1 MTGRGSSTKLALLG
15 GTPVRTAPWPQWPA
29 RGAEEERAVLAA
41 LRDGDWGGFP
51 LPNERSAVFAA
62 AFAERH
68 DCEHA
73 LCVANGTVSLEVA
86 LQAMGVEPGAEV
98 IVPAYTFEA
107 TASAALFAGC
117 VPVFADIDPDT
128 WCIDVESAAP
138 LVSERTQAIV
148 PVHLAMTVA
157 DLDAVGKLAD
167 RHGLAVLEDCAHGHG
182 ARWRGRGVG
191 SWGDAGSFSFQ
202 TSKLMTAGEG
212 GIVTTSDEA
221 VLDRLHALVNCGR
234 QRQAANAAVTR
245 SGRQRAGATPF
256 GARAG
261 ATSSAARASPVVGHN
276 YRMTDLQAA
285 ILEVQLDRLD
295 EQHQIRARNAHL
307 LRAAIDDI
315 DGLTNL
321 RIDDR
326 VTTQA
331 IYQFV
336 FRFDGTAFAEIDR
349 DLFVAALEAEGIPAD
364 GRFYESLSRSEL
376 LRPDPARFPAW
387 SASLARHPTVD
398 GQRPGEVLADCP
410 NAERA
415 AYRESVWLPH
425 QLLLGTAAEVDD
437 IVEAVLKVQRAAG
450 DLAGLETVEVDRLRQ
465 ARSAR

>member
-1 MTGRGSSTKLALLG
+1 MTVAATSRLALLG
-15 GTPVRTAPWPQWPA
+15 GTPVRAKPWPQWPV
-29 RGAEEERAVLAA
+29 RGPDEERALIAA
-41 LRDGDWGGFP
+41 FRDGDWGGFP
-51 LPNERSAVFAA
+51 LPNQRSAAFAA
-62 AFAERH
+62 TFAERH

-73 LCVANGTVSLEVA
+73 LCVANGTVALEVA

-107 TASAALFAGC
+107 TASAALFSGC
-117 VPVFADIDPDT
+117 APVFADVDPET
-128 WCIDVESAAP
+128 WCIDVESAAA
-138 LVSERTQAIV
+138 LVTERTQAIV
-148 PVHLAMTVA
+148 PVHLAMTIA
-157 DLDAVGKLAD
+157 DLDAIGQLAGK
-167 RHGLAVLEDCAHGHG
+167 HGLAVLEDCAHVHG

-191 SWGDAGSFSFQ
+191 SWGDAGAFSFQ

-212 GIVTTSDEA
+212 GIVTTSDDA

-234 QRQAANAAVTR
+234 QRPGAAAPSAVI
-245 SGRQRAGATPF
+245 
-256 GARAG
+256 
-261 ATSSAARASPVVGHN
+261 GHN

-285 ILEVQLDRLD
+285 ILEVQLGRLD
-295 EQHQIRARNAHL
+295 EQHLVRGRNARR
-307 LRAAIDDI
+307 LRAAIEDI

-336 FRFDGTAFAEIDR
+336 FRFESVAFAGIDR
-349 DLFVAALEAEGIPAD
+349 DVFVAALQAEGVPAD
-364 GRFYESLSRSEL
+364 GRFYESLPMSDL
-376 LRPDPARFPAW
+376 LSPDPSRYPAW
-387 SASLARHPTVD
+387 STARAAAP
-398 GQRPGEVLADCP
+398 AANCP

-425 QLLLGTAAEVDD
+425 QLLLGTESDIDD
-437 IVEAVLKVQRAAG
+437 IVEAVLKVQRDAA
-450 DLAGLETVEVDRLRQ
+450 DLAGLETAEVERLRL

>member
-1 MTGRGSSTKLALLG
+1 MTVAATSRLALLG
-15 GTPVRTAPWPQWPA
+15 GTPVRSQPWPQWPA
-29 RGAEEERAVLAA
+29 RGAEEEEALITA

-51 LPNERSAVFAA
+51 LPNERSATFAD

-73 LCVANGTVSLEVA
+73 LCVANGTVSLEAA

-117 VPVFADIDPDT
+117 APVFADIDPDT
-128 WCIDVESAAP
+128 WCIDVESASA
-138 LVSERTQAIV
+138 LITERTQAIV
-148 PVHLAMTVA
+148 PVHLAMTIA
-157 DLDAVGKLAD
+157 DLDAIGKLAA
-167 RHGLAVLEDCAHGHG
+167 RHGLAVLEDCAHAHG

-202 TSKLMTAGEG
+202 SSKLMTAGEG
-212 GIVTTSDEA
+212 GIVTTSDHL

-234 QRQAANAAVTR
+234 QRPGAAEAA
-245 SGRQRAGATPF
+245 
-256 GARAG
+256 
-261 ATSSAARASPVVGHN
+261 PVIGHN
-276 YRMTDLQAA
+276 YRMSDLQAA
-285 ILEVQLDRLD
+285 ILAVQLDRLD
-295 EQHQIRARNAHL
+295 HQHEVRARNASR
-307 LRAAIDDI
+307 LRAAIENI
-315 DGLTNL
+315 DGLSNL

-336 FRFDGTAFAEIDR
+336 FRFDSEAFAGLDR
-349 DLFVAALEAEGIPAD
+349 DVFVAALAAECVPAD
-364 GRFYESLSRSEL
+364 GRFYESLPVSEL
-376 LRPDPARFPAW
+376 LRPDPARYPAW
-387 SASLARHPTVD
+387 SEALTR
-398 GQRPGEVLADCP
+398 RPAADCP
-410 NAERA
+410 NAERT

-425 QLLLGTAAEVDD
+425 QLLLGTESDVDD
-437 IVEAVLKVQRAAG
+437 IVETVLKVRRSAG
-450 DLAGLETVEVDRLRQ
+450 DLAGLETAEVERLRQ

>member
-1 MTGRGSSTKLALLG
+1 MANRSAAELALLG
-15 GTPVRTAPWPQWPA
+15 GTPVRSSPWPQWPA
-29 RGAEEERAVLAA
+29 RGPEEERAVIAA
-41 LRDGDWGGFP
+41 LREGDWGGFP
-51 LPNERSAVFAA
+51 LPNERAATFAR

-68 DCEHA
+68 NCTHA

-128 WCIDVESAAP
+128 YCIDVGAAEA
-138 LVSERTQAIV
+138 LITERTQAIV

-157 DLDAVGKLAD
+157 DLDSVGALAEK
-167 RHGLAVLEDCAHGHG
+167 HGLAVLEDCAHAHG

-202 TSKLMTAGEG
+202 SSKLMTSGEG
-212 GIVTTSDEA
+212 GIVTTSDDA
-221 VLDRLHALVNCGR
+221 LLDRLHALVNCGR
-234 QRQAANAAVTR
+234 QRPDAEA
-245 SGRQRAGATPF
+245 P
-256 GARAG
+256 
-261 ATSSAARASPVVGHN
+261 ASVIGHN
-276 YRMTDLQAA
+276 YRMTDLQAT
-285 ILEVQLDRLD
+285 ILEVQLGRLD
-295 EQHQIRARNAHL
+295 RQHEIRARNAGR
-307 LRAAIDDI
+307 LRAAIEDI
-315 DGLTNL
+315 AGLTNL

-336 FRFDGTAFAEIDR
+336 FRFDSSAFAGLDR
-349 DLFVAALEAEGIPAD
+349 DTFVAALKAEGLPCD
-364 GRFYESLSRSEL
+364 GRFYESLPVSEL

-387 SASLARHPTVD
+387 SDALAR
-398 GQRPGEVLADCP
+398 RPVPDCP

-425 QLLLGTAAEVDD
+425 QLLLGSTTDVDD
-437 IVEAVLKVQRAAG
+437 IVEAMRKVQRGAA
-450 DLAGLETVEVDRLRQ
+450 DLAGLEIAEVERLRR

>member
-1 MTGRGSSTKLALLG
+1 MAGRGSSTKLALLG
-15 GTPVRTAPWPQWPA
+15 GTPVRAEAWPQWPA
-29 RGAEEERAVLAA
+29 RGADEERALIEA

-51 LPNERSAVFAA
+51 LPNERSAAFAA

-68 DCEHA
+68 DSEHA

-117 VPVFADIDPDT
+117 VPVFADIDPET
-128 WCIDVESAAP
+128 WCLDVESAAA
-138 LVSERTQAIV
+138 LVTKRTQAIV
-148 PVHLAMTVA
+148 PVHLAMTIA
-157 DLDAVGKLAD
+157 DLDAIGSFAEE
-167 RHGLAVLEDCAHGHG
+167 HGLGVLEDCAHAHG

-212 GIVTTSDEA
+212 GIVTTSDDDL
-221 VLDRLHALVNCGR
+221 LDRLHALANCGR
-234 QRQAANAAVTR
+234 QRPGAAEPA
-245 SGRQRAGATPF
+245 
-256 GARAG
+256 
-261 ATSSAARASPVVGHN
+261 PVIGHN

-285 ILEVQLDRLD
+285 ILEVQLGRLD
-295 EQHQIRARNAHL
+295 RQHEIRAANAQH
-307 LRAAIDDI
+307 LRAAIEDI
-315 DGLTNL
+315 EGLENL

-336 FRFDGTAFAEIDR
+336 FRFDSNAFAGVDR
-349 DLFVAALEAEGIPAD
+349 DVFVAALQAEGVPAD
-364 GRFYESLSRSEL
+364 GRFYESLPVSDL
-376 LRPDPARFPAW
+376 LRPDASRYPAW
-387 SASLARHPTVD
+387 SAALAVGPA
-398 GQRPGEVLADCP
+398 ADCP

-425 QLLLGTAAEVDD
+425 QLLLGTETEVDD
-437 IVEAVLKVQRAAG
+437 IVEAVLKVQRGAG
-450 DLAGLETVEVDRLRQ
+450 DLAGLESAEVGRLRQ

>member
-1 MTGRGSSTKLALLG
+1 MSGHDSSTRLALLG
-15 GTPVRTAPWPQWPA
+15 GTPVRDKAWPQWPA
-29 RGAEEERAVLAA
+29 RGPAEERAVLVA
-41 LRDGDWGGFP
+41 LREGDWGGFP
-51 LPNERSAVFAA
+51 LPNERSATFAA
-62 AFAERH
+62 AFADRH
-68 DCEHA
+68 DCDHA

-117 VPVFADIDPDT
+117 VPVFADIDPET
-128 WCIDVESAAP
+128 WCIDVESAAA
-138 LVSERTQAIV
+138 LVTERTQAIV

-157 DLDAVGKLAD
+157 DLDAIGAFAET
-167 RHGLAVLEDCAHGHG
+167 HGLAVLEDCAHAHG

-202 TSKLMTAGEG
+202 SSKLMTAGEG
-212 GIVTTSDEA
+212 GIVTTSDET

-234 QRQAANAAVTR
+234 QRPGAAEPAAVI
-245 SGRQRAGATPF
+245 
-256 GARAG
+256 
-261 ATSSAARASPVVGHN
+261 GHN

-295 EQHQIRARNAHL
+295 RQHEIRAVNARR
-307 LRAAIDDI
+307 LRAAIENI
-315 DGLTNL
+315 DGLSNL

-336 FRFDGTAFAEIDR
+336 FRFDSEAFAGLDR
-349 DLFVAALEAEGIPAD
+349 DTFVATLAAEGVPAD
-364 GRFYESLSRSEL
+364 GRFYESLPVSEL
-376 LRPDPARFPAW
+376 LRPDPARYPAW
-387 SASLARHPTVD
+387 SKAHARSPAAH
-398 GQRPGEVLADCP
+398 CP

-425 QLLLGTAAEVDD
+425 QLLLGTESDVDD
-437 IVEAVLKVQRAAG
+437 IVEAMLKVQGSAA
-450 DLAGLETVEVDRLRQ
+450 DLAGLESTEVERLRQ

>member
-1 MTGRGSSTKLALLG
+1 MTAAATSRLALLG
-15 GTPVRTAPWPQWPA
+15 GTPVRTHPWPQWPA
-29 RGAEEERAVLAA
+29 RGQEEQRAVLAA

-51 LPNERSAVFAA
+51 LPNEHSATFAA
-62 AFAERH
+62 DFAERH

-86 LQAMGVEPGAEV
+86 LQAMGVEPAAEV

-128 WCIDVESAAP
+128 WCIDVEAAAS
-138 LVSERTQAIV
+138 LVTERTKAIV

-157 DLDAVGKLAD
+157 DLDAIGELAA
-167 RHGLAVLEDCAHGHG
+167 RHGLAVLEDCAHAHG

-212 GIVTTSDEA
+212 GIVTTSDDA
-221 VLDRLHALVNCGR
+221 ILDRIHALVNCGR
-234 QRQAANAAVTR
+234 QRPNAAE
-245 SGRQRAGATPF
+245 AI
-256 GARAG
+256 
-261 ATSSAARASPVVGHN
+261 PVIGHN

-285 ILEVQLDRLD
+285 ILEVQLGRLD
-295 EQHQIRARNAHL
+295 RQHEIRAVNARH
-307 LRAAIDDI
+307 LRAAIEDI

-336 FRFDGTAFAEIDR
+336 FRFDSRPSPASTATPSLPRWRPRACRPTAASTSRCPSANCSAPTRPATPPGARHSHGGPPPTAPTPSASPTGSPSGYPTNSCWAPSPTSTTSSKPCLRCSAPQPTSPGSRPQRPSGCGRHDR
-349 DLFVAALEAEGIPAD
+349 PASHSRRPA
-364 GRFYESLSRSEL
+364 GSSYLTYEPDSNRSS
-376 LRPDPARFPAW
+376 RPDV
-387 SASLARHPTVD
+387 T
-398 GQRPGEVLADCP
+398 GE
-410 NAERA
+410 
-415 AYRESVWLPH
+415 
-425 QLLLGTAAEVDD
+425 
-437 IVEAVLKVQRAAG
+437 
-450 DLAGLETVEVDRLRQ
+450 
-465 ARSAR
+465 

>member
-1 MTGRGSSTKLALLG
+1 MAGRGSSTKLALLG
-15 GTPVRTAPWPQWPA
+15 GTPVRTDPWPRWPA
-29 RGAEEERAVLAA
+29 RGPEEERAVLAA

-51 LPNERSAVFAA
+51 LPNERSAAFAV

-68 DCEHA
+68 DSEHA

-86 LQAMGVEPGAEV
+86 LQSLGVEPGAEV

-117 VPVFADIDPDT
+117 VPVFADIDPET
-128 WCIDVESAAP
+128 WCIDIESAAA
-138 LVSERTQAIV
+138 LVTGRTQAIV
-148 PVHLAMTVA
+148 PVHLAMTIA
-157 DLDAVGKLAD
+157 DLDAIGDLAQQ
-167 RHGLAVLEDCAHGHG
+167 HGLAVLEDCAHAHG

-202 TSKLMTAGEG
+202 SSKLMTSGEG
-212 GIVTTSDEA
+212 GIVTTSSDA
-221 VLDRLHALVNCGR
+221 ILDRLHALVNCGR
-234 QRQAANAAVTR
+234 QRPEAVE
-245 SGRQRAGATPF
+245 PV
-256 GARAG
+256 
-261 ATSSAARASPVVGHN
+261 PVVGHN

-285 ILEVQLDRLD
+285 ILEVQLGRLD
-295 EQHQIRARNAHL
+295 EQHEIRARNASR
-307 LRAAIDDI
+307 LRAAIEDI

-321 RIDDR
+321 RLDAR

-336 FRFDGTAFAEIDR
+336 FRFDGGAFASLDR
-349 DLFVAALEAEGIPAD
+349 DVFVAALQAEGVPAD
-364 GRFYESLSRSEL
+364 GRFYESLPVSEL
-376 LRPDPARFPAW
+376 LRPDAARYPPW
-387 SASLARHPTVD
+387 SAALADAPA
-398 GQRPGEVLADCP
+398 ADCP

-425 QLLLGTAAEVDD
+425 QLLLGTEADVDD
-437 IVEAVLKVQRAAG
+437 IVEAVLKVQRSAA
-450 DLAGLETVEVDRLRQ
+450 DLAGLQSAEVERLRL

>member
-1 MTGRGSSTKLALLG
+1 MAGGSSSRLALLG
-15 GTPVRTAPWPQWPA
+15 GTPVRTDSWPRWPA
-29 RGAEEERAVLAA
+29 RGVEEERALITA

-51 LPNERSAVFAA
+51 LPNERSAAFAA

-68 DCEHA
+68 DCKYA

-107 TASAALFAGC
+107 TASAALFSGC
-117 VPVFADIDPDT
+117 VPVFADVDPET
-128 WCIDVESAAP
+128 WCIDVESAAN
-138 LVSERTQAIV
+138 LVTERTQAIV
-148 PVHLAMTVA
+148 PVHLAMTIA
-157 DLDAVGKLAD
+157 DLDAIGSLAEK
-167 RHGLAVLEDCAHGHG
+167 HGLAVPEDCAHAHG

-212 GIVTTSDEA
+212 GIVTTSDD
-221 VLDRLHALVNCGR
+221 VLLDRLHALVNCGR
-234 QRQAANAAVTR
+234 QRPGAAEPALVI
-245 SGRQRAGATPF
+245 
-256 GARAG
+256 
-261 ATSSAARASPVVGHN
+261 GHN

-285 ILEVQLDRLD
+285 ILEVQLGRLD
-295 EQHQIRARNAHL
+295 EQHAIRGRNAGR
-307 LRAAIDDI
+307 LRAAIEDI

-336 FRFDGTAFAEIDR
+336 FRFDSNPFAGIDR
-349 DLFVAALEAEGIPAD
+349 DVFVAALEAEGVPAD
-364 GRFYESLSRSEL
+364 GRFYESLPVSEL
-376 LRPDPARFPAW
+376 LHPDSARYPAW
-387 SASLARHPTVD
+387 SAALAAAP
-398 GQRPGEVLADCP
+398 AANCP

-425 QLLLGTAAEVDD
+425 QLLLGTDTDVDD
-437 IVEAVLKVQRAAG
+437 IVEAVLKVQRGAA
-450 DLAGLETVEVDRLRQ
+450 DLAGLEGAEVERLRR

>member
-1 MTGRGSSTKLALLG
+1 MANRSAAELALLG
-15 GTPVRTAPWPQWPA
+15 GTPVRSNPWPQWPA
-29 RGAEEERAVLAA
+29 RGPEEERAVIAA

-51 LPNERSAVFAA
+51 LPNERAATFAR

-68 DCEHA
+68 DSAHA

-86 LQAMGVEPGAEV
+86 LQAMRVEPGAEV

-128 WCIDVESAAP
+128 YCIDVGAAEA
-138 LVSERTQAIV
+138 LVTDRTQAIV

-157 DLDAVGKLAD
+157 DLDALGALAEK
-167 RHGLAVLEDCAHGHG
+167 HGLAVLEDCAHAHG

-202 TSKLMTAGEG
+202 SSKLMTSGEG
-212 GIVTTSDEA
+212 GIVTTSDDST
-221 VLDRLHALVNCGR
+221 LDRLHALVNCGR
-234 QRQAANAAVTR
+234 QRPGAADRNASQTADRLPQR
-245 SGRQRAGATPF
+245 SGAKRRNHPENADVPPASGHL
-256 GARAG
+256 
-261 ATSSAARASPVVGHN
+261 AAPAPVIGHN

-285 ILEVQLDRLD
+285 ILQVQLGRLD
-295 EQHQIRARNAHL
+295 RQHEIRAANAQRL
-307 LRAAIDDI
+307 SAAIEAI
-315 DGLTNL
+315 PGLSNL
-321 RIDDR
+321 QVDER

-336 FRFDGTAFAEIDR
+336 FRFDGDAFAGLDR
-349 DLFVAALEAEGIPAD
+349 DTFVAALQAEGVPAD
-364 GRFYESLSRSEL
+364 GRFYESLPKSEL
-376 LRPDPARFPAW
+376 LRPDPARYPAW
-387 SASLARHPTVD
+387 SAALADAPA
-398 GQRPGEVLADCP
+398 ADCP
-410 NAERA
+410 NAARA

-425 QLLLGTAAEVDD
+425 QLLLGTAEEVDD
-437 IVEAVLKVQRAAG
+437 VVGAVLKVQRSAD
-450 DLAGLETVEVDRLRQ
+450 DLAGLKSAEVERLRL

>member
-1 MTGRGSSTKLALLG
+1 MTAAATTRLALLG
-15 GTPVRTAPWPQWPA
+15 GTPVRPHPWPQWPV
-29 RGAEEERAVLAA
+29 RGPEEERAVISA

-51 LPNERSAVFAA
+51 LQNERSAAFAG

-68 DCEHA
+68 DCKHA

-107 TASAALFAGC
+107 TASATLFAGC
-117 VPVFADIDPDT
+117 VPAFADIDPDT
-128 WCIDVESAAP
+128 WCIDVGSAAA
-138 LVSERTQAIV
+138 LITERTQAIV

-157 DLDAVGKLAD
+157 DLDAIGKLAET
-167 RHGLAVLEDCAHGHG
+167 HGLAVLEDCAHAHG

-212 GIVTTSDEA
+212 GIVTTSGEA
-221 VLDRLHALVNCGR
+221 ILDRLHALVNCGR
-234 QRQAANAAVTR
+234 QRPDAAESAAVI
-245 SGRQRAGATPF
+245 
-256 GARAG
+256 
-261 ATSSAARASPVVGHN
+261 GHN

-285 ILEVQLDRLD
+285 ILKVQLDRLD
-295 EQHQIRARNAHL
+295 RQHEIRAANARRL
-307 LRAAIDDI
+307 LAAIEDI

-336 FRFDGTAFAEIDR
+336 LRFDSEAFAGLDR
-349 DLFVAALEAEGIPAD
+349 DTFVAALAAEGVPAD
-364 GRFYESLSRSEL
+364 GRFYESLPVSEL
-376 LRPDPARFPAW
+376 LRPDPARYPAW
-387 SASLARHPTVD
+387 SEALAR
-398 GQRPGEVLADCP
+398 RPAADCP
-410 NAERA
+410 NAERL

-425 QLLLGTAAEVDD
+425 QLLLGTESDVDD
-437 IVEAVLKVQRAAG
+437 IVEAVLKVQHAAA
-450 DLAGLETVEVDRLRQ
+450 DLAGATSAEVKRLQ
-465 ARSAR
+465 LARSARQR

>member
-1 MTGRGSSTKLALLG
+1 MANRSAAELALLG
-15 GTPVRTAPWPQWPA
+15 GTPVRSNPWPQWPA
-29 RGAEEERAVLAA
+29 RGPDEERAVIAA
-41 LRDGDWGGFP
+41 LREGDWGGFP
-51 LPNERSAVFAA
+51 LPNERAATFAR

-68 DCEHA
+68 DSAHA

-128 WCIDVESAAP
+128 YCIDVGAAEA
-138 LVSERTQAIV
+138 LVTERTQAIV

-157 DLDAVGKLAD
+157 DLDALGALGEK
-167 RHGLAVLEDCAHGHG
+167 HGLVVLEDCAHAHG

-202 TSKLMTAGEG
+202 SSKLMTSGEG
-212 GIVTTSDEA
+212 GIVTTSDDA
-221 VLDRLHALVNCGR
+221 ILDRLHALVNCGR
-234 QRQAANAAVTR
+234 QRPGAAEP
-245 SGRQRAGATPF
+245 AT
-256 GARAG
+256 AI
-261 ATSSAARASPVVGHN
+261 GHN

-285 ILEVQLDRLD
+285 VLEVQLGRLD
-295 EQHQIRARNAHL
+295 RQHEIRAANASRLH
-307 LRAAIDDI
+307 AAIEDI
-315 DGLTNL
+315 NGLTNL

-336 FRFDGTAFAEIDR
+336 FRFDGDAFAGLDR
-349 DLFVAALEAEGIPAD
+349 DTFVAALQAEGVPCD
-364 GRFYESLSRSEL
+364 GRFYESLPASEL
-376 LRPDPARFPAW
+376 LRPDPARYPAW
-387 SASLARHPTVD
+387 SAALEKAPT
-398 GQRPGEVLADCP
+398 PDCP

-425 QLLLGTAAEVDD
+425 QLLLGTTAEVDD
-437 IVEAVLKVQRAAG
+437 IVEAVRKVQRGAAG
-450 DLAGLETVEVDRLRQ
+450 LAGLKNVEVERLKL

>member
-1 MTGRGSSTKLALLG
+1 MANRSATELALLG
-15 GTPVRTAPWPQWPA
+15 GTPVRSNPWPQWPA
-29 RGAEEERAVLAA
+29 RGPEEERAVIAA
-41 LRDGDWGGFP
+41 LREGDWGGFP
-51 LPNERSAVFAA
+51 LPNERAATFAR

-68 DCEHA
+68 DSAHA

-128 WCIDVESAAP
+128 YCIDVGAAEA
-138 LVSERTQAIV
+138 LITERTQAIV

-157 DLDAVGKLAD
+157 DLDLVGALAEK
-167 RHGLAVLEDCAHGHG
+167 HGLVGLEDCAHAHG

-202 TSKLMTAGEG
+202 SSKLMTSGEG
-212 GIVTTSDEA
+212 GIVTTSDDA
-221 VLDRLHALVNCGR
+221 LLDRLHALVNCGR
-234 QRQAANAAVTR
+234 QRPDAEA
-245 SGRQRAGATPF
+245 P
-256 GARAG
+256 
-261 ATSSAARASPVVGHN
+261 ASVIGHN
-276 YRMTDLQAA
+276 YRMTDLQAT
-285 ILEVQLDRLD
+285 ILEVQLGRLD
-295 EQHQIRARNAHL
+295 RQHEIRARNASR
-307 LRAAIDDI
+307 LRAAIEDI
-315 DGLTNL
+315 AGLTNL

-336 FRFDGTAFAEIDR
+336 FRFDSSAFAGLDR
-349 DLFVAALEAEGIPAD
+349 DTFVAALEAEGLPCD
-364 GRFYESLSRSEL
+364 GRFYESLPKSEL

-387 SASLARHPTVD
+387 SDALAR
-398 GQRPGEVLADCP
+398 RPVPDCP

-425 QLLLGTAAEVDD
+425 QLLLGSTTDVDD
-437 IVEAVLKVQRAAG
+437 IVEAMRKVQRGAA
-450 DLAGLETVEVDRLRQ
+450 DLAGLEIAEVERLRR

>member
-1 MTGRGSSTKLALLG
+1 MAGRGSSTKLALLG
-15 GTPVRTAPWPQWPA
+15 GTPVRAKAWPQWPV
-29 RGAEEERAVLAA
+29 RGAEEERALIAA

-51 LPNERSAVFAA
+51 LPNERAATFAA

-107 TASAALFAGC
+107 TASAALFSGC
-117 VPVFADIDPDT
+117 VPVFADIDPET
-128 WCIDVESAAP
+128 WCLDVKSAAA
-138 LVSERTQAIV
+138 LVTERTQAIV
-148 PVHLAMTVA
+148 PVHLAMTIA
-157 DLDAVGKLAD
+157 DLDAIGELAET
-167 RHGLAVLEDCAHGHG
+167 HGLAVLEDCAHAHG

-212 GIVTTSDEA
+212 GIVTTSDDA
-221 VLDRLHALVNCGR
+221 LLDRLHALVNCGR
-234 QRQAANAAVTR
+234 QRPGAAE
-245 SGRQRAGATPF
+245 
-256 GARAG
+256 
-261 ATSSAARASPVVGHN
+261 SAPVIGHN
-276 YRMTDLQAA
+276 YRMTDLQTA
-285 ILEVQLDRLD
+285 ILEVQLERLD
-295 EQHQIRARNAHL
+295 RQHEIRAANARR

-315 DGLTNL
+315 QGLTNL

-336 FRFDGTAFAEIDR
+336 FRLDREAFVGVDR
-349 DLFVAALEAEGIPAD
+349 DVFVAALEAEGVPAD
-364 GRFYESLSRSEL
+364 GRFYESLPVSDL
-376 LRPDPARFPAW
+376 LRPDPARYPAW
-387 SASLARHPTVD
+387 SAALAAAP
-398 GQRPGEVLADCP
+398 AANCP

-425 QLLLGTAAEVDD
+425 QLLLGAETEVDD
-437 IVEAVLKVQRAAG
+437 IVEAVLKVQRSAG
-450 DLAGLETVEVDRLRQ
+450 DLAGLESAEVERLRQ

>member
-1 MTGRGSSTKLALLG
+1 MTTTELALLG
-15 GTPVRTAPWPQWPA
+15 GTPVRGNPWPQWPA
-29 RGAEEERAVLAA
+29 RGPEEERALIAA

-51 LPNERSAVFAA
+51 LPNERAAAFAA

-68 DCEHA
+68 DSTHA
-73 LCVANGTVSLEVA
+73 MCVANGTVSLEAA

-128 WCIDVESAAP
+128 YCIDVGAADA
-138 LVSERTQAIV
+138 LITERTQAIV

-157 DLDAVGKLAD
+157 DLDAIGTLAEN
-167 RHGLAVLEDCAHGHG
+167 HGLAVLEDCAHAHG

-202 TSKLMTAGEG
+202 SSKLMTSGEG
-212 GIVTTSDEA
+212 GIVTTSDDA
-221 VLDRLHALVNCGR
+221 TLDRLHALVNCGR
-234 QRQAANAAVTR
+234 QRPGAAEPAA
-245 SGRQRAGATPF
+245 AI
-256 GARAG
+256 
-261 ATSSAARASPVVGHN
+261 GHN

-285 ILEVQLDRLD
+285 ILEVQLRRLD
-295 EQHQIRARNAHL
+295 RQHEIRAVNARR
-307 LRAAIDDI
+307 LRAAIEDI

-336 FRFDGTAFAEIDR
+336 FRFDSDAFASLDR
-349 DLFVAALEAEGIPAD
+349 DTFVAALQAEGVPSD
-364 GRFYESLSRSEL
+364 GRFYESLPKSEL
-376 LRPDPARFPAW
+376 LRPDPARYPAW
-387 SASLARHPTVD
+387 SVALADATA
-398 GQRPGEVLADCP
+398 ADCP
-410 NAERA
+410 NAAQA
-415 AYRESVWLPH
+415 AYRESIWLPH
-425 QLLLGTAAEVDD
+425 PLLLGTAADVDD
-437 IVEAVLKVQRAAG
+437 IVEAVLKVQQSARN
-450 DLAGLETVEVDRLRQ
+450 LAGLESAEVERLRL
-465 ARSAR
+465 ARSARQR

>member
-1 MTGRGSSTKLALLG
+1 MTVAATSRLALLG

-29 RGAEEERAVLAA
+29 RGPDEERAVLAA
-41 LRDGDWGGFP
+41 LREGDWGGFP
-51 LPNERSAVFAA
+51 LPNERSATFAA

-107 TASAALFAGC
+107 TASAALFSGC

-128 WCIDVESAAP
+128 WCIDVESATA
-138 LVSERTQAIV
+138 LVTERTQAIV
-148 PVHLAMTVA
+148 PVHLAMAIA
-157 DLDAVGKLAD
+157 DLDAIGALAET
-167 RHGLAVLEDCAHGHG
+167 HGLAVLEDCAHAHG

-202 TSKLMTAGEG
+202 SSKLMTAGEG
-212 GIVTTSDEA
+212 GIVTTSDDL

-234 QRQAANAAVTR
+234 QRP
-245 SGRQRAGATPF
+245 GATEAP
-256 GARAG
+256 
-261 ATSSAARASPVVGHN
+261 PVIGHN

-285 ILEVQLDRLD
+285 ILEVQLGRLD
-295 EQHQIRARNAHL
+295 RQHEIRAANASR
-307 LRAAIDDI
+307 LRAAIEDI
-315 DGLTNL
+315 GGLSHL

-336 FRFDGTAFAEIDR
+336 FRFDGEAFAGLDR
-349 DLFVAALEAEGIPAD
+349 DTFVAALAAEGVPAD
-364 GRFYESLSRSEL
+364 GRFYESLPVSEL
-376 LRPDPARFPAW
+376 LRPDPARYPAW
-387 SASLARHPTVD
+387 SEALAR
-398 GQRPGEVLADCP
+398 RPAAHCP

-425 QLLLGTAAEVDD
+425 QLLLGTESDVDD
-437 IVEAVLKVQRAAG
+437 IVEAVLKVQCAAA
-450 DLAGLETVEVDRLRQ
+450 DLAGATSAEVKRLRQ

>member
-1 MTGRGSSTKLALLG
+1 MAGRGSSTKLALLG
-15 GTPVRTAPWPQWPA
+15 GTPVRAEAWPQWPA
-29 RGAEEERAVLAA
+29 RGAEEERALVAA

-51 LPNERSAVFAA
+51 LPNERSAAFAA

-68 DCEHA
+68 DCGHA
-73 LCVANGTVSLEVA
+73 LCVANGTVSLEAA

-107 TASAALFAGC
+107 TASAALFSGC
-117 VPVFADIDPDT
+117 VPVFADIDPET
-128 WCIDVESAAP
+128 WCIDIEAAAA
-138 LVSERTQAIV
+138 LVTERTQAIV
-148 PVHLAMTVA
+148 PVHLAMTIA
-157 DLDAVGKLAD
+157 DLDAIGKLAEKQ
-167 RHGLAVLEDCAHGHG
+167 GLAVLEDCAHAHG

-212 GIVTTSDEA
+212 GIVTTSDDA
-221 VLDRLHALVNCGR
+221 LLDRLHALVNCGR
-234 QRQAANAAVTR
+234 QRPGAAEPTHVI
-245 SGRQRAGATPF
+245 
-256 GARAG
+256 
-261 ATSSAARASPVVGHN
+261 GHN

-285 ILEVQLDRLD
+285 ILEVQLGRLD
-295 EQHQIRARNAHL
+295 EQHLVRRRNASR
-307 LRAAIDDI
+307 LRAAIEDI

-336 FRFDGTAFAEIDR
+336 FRFDGKAFAGIDR
-349 DLFVAALEAEGIPAD
+349 DVFVAALQAEGVTAD
-364 GRFYESLSRSEL
+364 GRFYESLPVSGL
-376 LRPDPARFPAW
+376 LRPDSARYPAW
-387 SASLARHPTVD
+387 SAALAGAP
-398 GQRPGEVLADCP
+398 PADCP
-410 NAERA
+410 NAESA

-425 QLLLGTAAEVDD
+425 QLLLGTETDVDD
-437 IVEAVLKVQRAAG
+437 IVEAVLKVQRSAD
-450 DLAGLETVEVDRLRQ
+450 DLAGLESAEVERLRQ

>member
-1 MTGRGSSTKLALLG
+1 MSDHGSSTRLALLG
-15 GTPVRTAPWPQWPA
+15 GTPVRTDPWPQWPA
-29 RGAEEERAVLAA
+29 RGPEEERAVVAA
-41 LRDGDWGGFP
+41 LREGDWGGFP
-51 LPNERSAVFAA
+51 LPNERSAAFAH

-68 DCEHA
+68 DCTHA

-128 WCIDVESAAP
+128 WCIDVGAAAS
-138 LVSERTQAIV
+138 LVTERTRAIV

-157 DLDAVGKLAD
+157 DLDAVGALAGK
-167 RHGLAVLEDCAHGHG
+167 HGLAVLEDCAHTHG

-202 TSKLMTAGEG
+202 SSKLMTAGEG
-212 GIVTTSDEA
+212 GIVTTSDDA

-234 QRQAANAAVTR
+234 QRPGAAEPTAVI
-245 SGRQRAGATPF
+245 
-256 GARAG
+256 
-261 ATSSAARASPVVGHN
+261 GHN

-285 ILEVQLDRLD
+285 ILEVQLRRLD
-295 EQHQIRARNAHL
+295 RQHEIRARNASH
-307 LRAAIDDI
+307 LRAAIEDI
-315 DGLTNL
+315 DGLVNL

-336 FRFDGTAFAEIDR
+336 FRFDSQAFAGLDR
-349 DLFVAALEAEGIPAD
+349 DTFVAALQAEGVPAD
-364 GRFYESLSRSEL
+364 GRFYESLPVSEL
-376 LRPDPARFPAW
+376 LRPDPDRYPAW
-387 SASLARHPTVD
+387 NDALARHPA
-398 GQRPGEVLADCP
+398 PDCP

-425 QLLLGTAAEVDD
+425 PLLLGKEADVDD
-437 IVEAVLKVQRAAG
+437 IVEAVLKVQGSAA
-450 DLAGLETVEVDRLRQ
+450 DLAGLESTEVERLRQ

>member
-1 MTGRGSSTKLALLG
+1 MANRSATELALLG
-15 GTPVRTAPWPQWPA
+15 GTPVRSNPWPQWPA
-29 RGAEEERAVLAA
+29 RGPEEERAVIAA
-41 LRDGDWGGFP
+41 LREGDWGGFP
-51 LPNERSAVFAA
+51 LPNERAATFAR

-68 DCEHA
+68 DSAHA

-117 VPVFADIDPDT
+117 VPVFADIDPET
-128 WCIDVESAAP
+128 YCIDVGAAEA
-138 LVSERTQAIV
+138 LVTERTQAIV

-157 DLDAVGKLAD
+157 DLDSVGALAE
-167 RHGLAVLEDCAHGHG
+167 RHGLAVLEDCAHAHG

-202 TSKLMTAGEG
+202 SSKLMTSGEG
-212 GIVTTSDEA
+212 GIVTTSDDA
-221 VLDRLHALVNCGR
+221 LLDRLHALVNCGR
-234 QRQAANAAVTR
+234 QRPDAEA
-245 SGRQRAGATPF
+245 P
-256 GARAG
+256 
-261 ATSSAARASPVVGHN
+261 ASVIGHN
-276 YRMTDLQAA
+276 YRMTDLQAT
-285 ILEVQLDRLD
+285 ILEVQLGRLD
-295 EQHQIRARNAHL
+295 RQHEIRARNASR
-307 LRAAIDDI
+307 LRAAIEDI
-315 DGLTNL
+315 AGLTNL

-336 FRFDGTAFAEIDR
+336 FRFDSSAFAGLDR
-349 DLFVAALEAEGIPAD
+349 DTFVAALEAEGLPCD
-364 GRFYESLSRSEL
+364 GRFYESLPVSEL

-387 SASLARHPTVD
+387 SDALAR
-398 GQRPGEVLADCP
+398 RPVPDCP

-425 QLLLGTAAEVDD
+425 QLLLGSTTDVDD
-437 IVEAVLKVQRAAG
+437 IVEAVRKVQRGAA
-450 DLAGLETVEVDRLRQ
+450 DLAGLEIAEVERLRR

>member
-1 MTGRGSSTKLALLG
+1 MTVAASSKLALLG
-15 GTPVRTAPWPQWPA
+15 GTPARTDPWPRWPA
-29 RGAEEERAVLAA
+29 RGPEEERAILAVI
-41 LRDGDWGGFP
+41 RDGDWGGFP
-51 LPNERSAVFAA
+51 LPNERSATFAA

-68 DCEHA
+68 DCKHA

-107 TASAALFAGC
+107 TAAAALFVGC
-117 VPVFADIDPDT
+117 VPVFADIDPET
-128 WCIDVESAAP
+128 WCIDLESAAA
-138 LVSERTQAIV
+138 LITERTQAIA

-157 DLDAVGKLAD
+157 DLDAIGKLAE
-167 RHGLAVLEDCAHGHG
+167 RHGLAVLEDCAHAHG

-191 SWGDAGSFSFQ
+191 SWGNAGSFSFQ

-212 GIVTTSDEA
+212 GIVTTSDDL
-221 VLDRLHALVNCGR
+221 VLDRLHTLVNCGR
-234 QRQAANAAVTR
+234 QRP
-245 SGRQRAGATPF
+245 GAT
-256 GARAG
+256 
-261 ATSSAARASPVVGHN
+261 AAAPVIGHN

-285 ILEVQLDRLD
+285 ILEVQLDKLD
-295 EQHQIRARNAHL
+295 RQHEIRARNASR
-307 LRAAIDDI
+307 LRAAIEDI

-336 FRFDGTAFAEIDR
+336 FRFDREAFAGLDR
-349 DLFVAALEAEGIPAD
+349 DVFVAALAAEGVPAD
-364 GRFYESLSRSEL
+364 GRFYESLPVSEL
-376 LRPDPARFPAW
+376 LRPDPARYPAW
-387 SASLARHPTVD
+387 SEARAR
-398 GQRPGEVLADCP
+398 RPAAECP
-410 NAERA
+410 QAERL

-425 QLLLGTAAEVDD
+425 QLLLGTETDVDD
-437 IVEAVLKVQRAAG
+437 IVESVLKVQRAAA
-450 DLAGLETVEVDRLRQ
+450 DLAGLESAEADRLRQ

>member
-1 MTGRGSSTKLALLG
+1 MAGRGSSTKLALLG
-15 GTPVRTAPWPQWPA
+15 GPPVRAKAWPQWPA
-29 RGAEEERAVLAA
+29 RGAEEERALIAT

-51 LPNERSAVFAA
+51 LPNERAAAFAA

-86 LQAMGVEPGAEV
+86 LQSLGVEPGAQV

-107 TASAALFAGC
+107 TASAALFSGC
-117 VPVFADIDPDT
+117 VPVFADIDPET
-128 WCIDVESAAP
+128 WCIDVESAAA
-138 LVSERTQAIV
+138 LVTDRTQAIV
-148 PVHLAMTVA
+148 PVHLAMTIA
-157 DLDAVGKLAD
+157 DLDAIGSLAEE
-167 RHGLAVLEDCAHGHG
+167 HGLAVLEDCAHAHG

-212 GIVTTSDEA
+212 GIVTTSDDA
-221 VLDRLHALVNCGR
+221 LLDRLHALVNCGR
-234 QRQAANAAVTR
+234 QRREAAEPA
-245 SGRQRAGATPF
+245 
-256 GARAG
+256 
-261 ATSSAARASPVVGHN
+261 PVIGHN

-285 ILEVQLDRLD
+285 ILEVQLGRLD
-295 EQHQIRARNAHL
+295 EQHLVRGRNASRL
-307 LRAAIDDI
+307 GAAIEDI

-336 FRFDGTAFAEIDR
+336 FRYDREAFAGVDR
-349 DLFVAALEAEGIPAD
+349 DVFVAALEAEGVPAD
-364 GRFYESLSRSEL
+364 GRFYESLPVSEL
-376 LRPDPARFPAW
+376 LRPDAARYPAW
-387 SASLARHPTVD
+387 SAALAAAP
-398 GQRPGEVLADCP
+398 AANCP

-415 AYRESVWLPH
+415 AYQESVWLPH
-425 QLLLGTAAEVDD
+425 QLLLGTEADVDD
-437 IVEAVLKVQRAAG
+437 IVEAVLKVQRGAG
-450 DLAGLETVEVDRLRQ
+450 DLAGLESAETERLRQ

>member
-1 MTGRGSSTKLALLG
+1 MTVAATSRLALLG
-15 GTPVRTAPWPQWPA
+15 GTPVRSQPWPQWPA
-29 RGAEEERAVLAA
+29 RGAEEEEA
-41 LRDGDWGGFP
+41 LITAFRDGDWGGFP
-51 LPNERSAVFAA
+51 LPNERSATFAA
-62 AFAERH
+62 AFAKRH
-68 DCEHA
+68 DREHA

-117 VPVFADIDPDT
+117 APVFADIDPDT
-128 WCIDVESAAP
+128 WCIDVESAAA
-138 LVSERTQAIV
+138 LVTERTQAIV
-148 PVHLAMTVA
+148 PVHLAMTIA
-157 DLDAVGKLAD
+157 DLDAIAKLAA
-167 RHGLAVLEDCAHGHG
+167 RHGLAVLEDCAHAHG

-202 TSKLMTAGEG
+202 SSKLMTAGEG
-212 GIVTTSDEA
+212 GIVTTSDET

-234 QRQAANAAVTR
+234 QR
-245 SGRQRAGATPF
+245 P
-256 GARAG
+256 
-261 ATSSAARASPVVGHN
+261 SAAEAVPVIGHN

-285 ILEVQLDRLD
+285 ILEVQLNRLD
-295 EQHQIRARNAHL
+295 HQHEVRARNASR
-307 LRAAIDDI
+307 LRAAIEDI
-315 DGLTNL
+315 DGLSNL

-336 FRFDGTAFAEIDR
+336 FRFDSEAFAGLDR
-349 DLFVAALEAEGIPAD
+349 DTFVAALAAEGVPAD
-364 GRFYESLSRSEL
+364 GRFYESLPVSEL
-376 LRPDPARFPAW
+376 LRPDPARYPAW
-387 SASLARHPTVD
+387 SEALARRPT
-398 GQRPGEVLADCP
+398 ADCP

-425 QLLLGTAAEVDD
+425 QLLLGTESDVDD
-437 IVEAVLKVQRAAG
+437 IVEAVLKVQRSAG
-450 DLAGLETVEVDRLRQ
+450 DLAGLETAEVERLRQ